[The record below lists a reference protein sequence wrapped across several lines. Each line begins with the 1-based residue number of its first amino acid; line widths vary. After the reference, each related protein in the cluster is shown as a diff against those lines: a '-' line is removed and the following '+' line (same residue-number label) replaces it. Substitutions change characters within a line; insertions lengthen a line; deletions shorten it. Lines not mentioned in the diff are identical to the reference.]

1 MNPAKI
7 LDFAENIR
15 DLLDMHTNESCGLV
29 AAEGVALNA
38 LDDIALL
45 ISVEVDNICRE
56 CTPSTELQLDLLQEQ
71 PT

>member
-1 MNPAKI
+1 MNAAKI
-7 LDFAENIR
+7 LDYAEYIR

-29 AAEGVALNA
+29 ATKGVALNA

-56 CTPSTELQLDLLQEQ
+56 CTPSTEQQLDLL
-71 PT
+71 